1 MMGWPSLNDGP
12 PHFFNLL
19 TPDSLLE
26 HMQHNVPHQENG
38 LTFVPFFGFCNLL
51 KYFWSL
57 PARGLDNHGCRNL
70 PRGPCL
76 RWPKNWISN
85 QLFKQ
90 NFVQLQLLSGH
101 PTSSSL
107 WSLFLDWFN
116 YVYDIIFIQSST
128 LLRFCRENNVWGFHL
143 LFPFNCWPNSK
154 AMMSEEE
161 RGETSIDIYSYIYI
175 KMDLVQVTSSNV
187 LIEQS
192 RIRSTIN
199 ESYNW
204 CHKQKLI
211 SKCSWKVA
219 PPGRMQAVTWNKF

>member
-1 MMGWPSLNDGP
+1 MMARDVFLTSWPR
-12 PHFFNLL
+12 
-19 TPDSLLE
+19 T
-26 HMQHNVPHQENG
+26 
-38 LTFVPFFGFCNLL
+38 
-51 KYFWSL
+51 
-57 PARGLDNHGCRNL
+57 
-70 PRGPCL
+70 PCL
-76 RWPKNWISN
+76 STCNIMFRTRKTGWFLSHFLVVVICWNIFDHCLLVGWT
-85 QLFKQ
+85 FMDAE
-90 NFVQLQLLSGH
+90 LLSGH

-116 YVYDIIFIQSST
+116 YVVYDIIFIQSST

-143 LFPFNCWPNSK
+143 LFPFSRWPNSK

-187 LIEQS
+187 LMEQS

-199 ESYNW
+199 ERHNW
-204 CHKQKLI
+204 CHEQKLI

-219 PPGRMQAVTWNKF
+219 PPGRMQAVTWDKF